1 MQNAE
6 TAAAP
11 KTDRLIGVCRAIGD
25 DFGFNPD
32 FLRIAFAVALIF
44 DPKLTLLT
52 YAALGVA
59 VLLSKALTWRR
70 RRPAAKPQEAA
81 RSAWRDEER
90 EAA

>member
-11 KTDRLIGVCRAIGD
+11 RTDRLIGVCRAIGD

-44 DPKLTLLT
+44 DPKLTLIT
-52 YAALGVA
+52 YAALGGA

-70 RRPAAKPQEAA
+70 RRPSAEAQEAA
-81 RSAWRDEER
+81 RSEWREER